1 MITTGVLGQRW
12 RASVTPWGAIE
23 PWGEGEVLD
32 WHIAADDRW
41 HSPQRE
47 AAVRQRRVDGTAV
60 VETRVRVPDGDVVQT
75 VYSVADHGGLTVIE
89 VENASPL
96 PVAVAFTHGDLLS
109 VRTPSAP
116 IEGIDL
122 PAGSVAFPL
131 GHHSTLTIALPHSG
145 GRGVLPPGLPTAAGV
160 ARGWSAIV
168 DRAGRVL
175 LPEERVGEWVA
186 EQRCE
191 LALCGP
197 EDPSVDPVAFLLG
210 VAALVR
216 MGEQADA
223 WVPDVAQ
230 AVEGVLRGDVRDWT
244 VAAALDAVAVI
255 LAAADE
261 RRAVRDLASARS
273 RVEIDQSLPELESHA
288 DAARRLAWN
297 ERRLV
302 TATSD
307 GGAALLPLGMPIAW
321 RGVNFEVYSLPVVH
335 DDGAVTAISYAVR
348 WHGARPAVLW
358 EQVGRAVRLT
368 SPMAPGWSSSDAKG
382 EALWPEPEGDTGV

>member
-12 RASVTPWGAIE
+12 RASVTPWSAIE
-23 PWGEGEVLD
+23 PWAEGDVLD

-47 AAVRQRRVDGTAV
+47 AAVRQRRVEGTAV

-96 PVAVAFTHGDLLS
+96 PVVVAFTHGELLS
-109 VRTPSAP
+109 VRAPSAP

-122 PAGSVAFPL
+122 PPGSVAFPI
-131 GHHSTLTIALPHSG
+131 GHHSTLTVALPHRG

-175 LPEERVGEWVA
+175 LPDERVGEWVA

-197 EDPSVDPVAFLLG
+197 EEPTADPVAFLLG

-223 WVPDVAQ
+223 WVPDVAE
-230 AVEGVLRGDVRDWT
+230 AVENVLRGQTRDWT
-244 VAAALDAVAVI
+244 IAAALDAVAVI

-261 RRAVRDLASARS
+261 RRAVRDLS
-273 RVEIDQSLPELESHA
+273 
-288 DAARRLAWN
+288 AARARLG
-297 ERRLV
+297 LDH
-302 TATSD
+302 T
-307 GGAALLPLGMPIAW
+307 
-321 RGVNFEVYSLPVVH
+321 LPVAEPE
-335 DDGAVTAISYAVR
+335 AVNLPPPTHAIISLGWLA
-348 WHGARPAVLW
+348 
-358 EQVGRAVRLT
+358 
-368 SPMAPGWSSSDAKG
+368 MASSSSVWLRTSIIG
-382 EALWPEPEGDTGV
+382 FPSVHVRC

>member
-12 RASVTPWGAIE
+12 RASVTPWGAVE
-23 PWGEGEVLD
+23 SWADGRVLD

-41 HSPQRE
+41 HSPERE
-47 AAVRQRRVDGTAV
+47 AAVRQRRVDGSAV

-75 VYSVADHGGLTVIE
+75 VFSVADHGGLTVIE

-96 PVAVAFTHGDLLS
+96 PVVVAFTHGDLLS
-109 VRTPSAP
+109 VRPPSAP
-116 IEGIDL
+116 IEGITL
-122 PAGSVAFPL
+122 PSGSVAFPL
-131 GHHSTLTIALPHSG
+131 GHHSTLTVALPHGG
-145 GRGVLPPGLPTAAGV
+145 GRGTLPAGLPTAAGV

-168 DRAGRVL
+168 DRAGRML

-197 EDPSVDPVAFLLG
+197 DDPAADPVAFLLG

-223 WVPDVAQ
+223 WVPDVAE
-230 AVEGVLRGDVRDWT
+230 AVERVLRSDARDWT
-244 VAAALDAVAVI
+244 IAAALDAVAVI

-261 RRAVRDLASARS
+261 RRAVRDLAAVRS
-273 RVEIDQSLPELESHA
+273 RLDLHDALPAVEPSG
-288 DAARRLAWN
+288 DAARRLAWH

-302 TATSD
+302 SNAHD
-307 GGAALLPLGMPIAW
+307 GAELLALGLPMSW

-335 DDGAVTAISYAVR
+335 ADGAVTTVSYAVR

-358 EQVGRAVRLT
+358 EQVGTPVRLT
-368 SPMAPGWSSSDAKG
+368 SPVAPGWWSTDAKG
-382 EALWPEPEGDTGV
+382 EALWPEPEADRSA

>member
-12 RASVTPWGAIE
+12 RASVTPWGAID
-23 PWGEGEVLD
+23 PWVDGPVLD

-41 HSPQRE
+41 HSPRHE
-47 AAVRQRRVDGTAV
+47 AAVRQRRVEGTAV

-96 PVAVAFTHGDLLS
+96 PVVVAFTHGELLS
-109 VRTPSAP
+109 LRPPSAP

-131 GHHSTLTIALPHSG
+131 GHHATLTVALPHD
-145 GRGVLPPGLPTAAGV
+145 GRRGTLPPGLPTAAGV

-175 LPEERVGEWVA
+175 LPDERVGEWVA

-197 EDPSVDPVAFLLG
+197 DDPAADPVAFLLG

-216 MGEQADA
+216 MGEEADA
-223 WVPDVAQ
+223 WVPDTAE
-230 AVEGVLRGDVRDWT
+230 AVERVLRGATRDWT
-244 VAAALDAVAVI
+244 MAAALDAVAVV

-261 RRAVRDLASARS
+261 RRAVRDLATARS
-273 RVEIDQSLPELESHA
+273 RLQIDGTMPSTEPSG
-288 DAARRLAWN
+288 DAARRLAWH

-302 TATSD
+302 AATAD
-307 GGAALLPLGMPIAW
+307 GGAALLPLGLPVAW

-335 DDGAVTAISYAVR
+335 VDGAVTGVSYAVR

-358 EQVGRAVRLT
+358 EQAGAPLRLS
-368 SPMAPGWSSSDAKG
+368 SPVAPGWSSSDAKG
-382 EALWPEPEGDTGV
+382 ETLWPEPEGATGV